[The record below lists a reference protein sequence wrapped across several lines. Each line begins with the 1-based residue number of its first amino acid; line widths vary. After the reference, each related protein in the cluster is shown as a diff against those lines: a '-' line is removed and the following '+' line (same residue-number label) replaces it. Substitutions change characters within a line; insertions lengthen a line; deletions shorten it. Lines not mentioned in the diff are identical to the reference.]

1 MALGYPWEVG
11 RRYGISRLDLAILK
25 DVGLPVV

>member
-1 MALGYPWEVG
+1 MAGYPWEVG

-25 DVGLPVV
+25 DVGRPL